1 MKIFKNIE
9 KFKYVICDGKCN
21 KCLHYCNPNSNI
33 DNNKELIEEPLLN
46 EILIKRSYECNGL
59 CSACKKK
66 NCDVTTANSPILI
79 DFFQVKCAILS
90 WGQNLRILI

>member
-66 NCDVTTANSPILI
+66 NCDGDYLEVRKNTWISRSIIFIL
-79 DFFQVKCAILS
+79 LS
-90 WGQNLRILI
+90 Y